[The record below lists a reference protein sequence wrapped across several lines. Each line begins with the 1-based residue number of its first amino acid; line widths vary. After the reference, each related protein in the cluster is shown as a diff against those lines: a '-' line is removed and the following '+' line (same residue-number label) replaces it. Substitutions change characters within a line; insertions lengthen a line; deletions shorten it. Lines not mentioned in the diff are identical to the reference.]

1 MPIGP
6 EPTWRRV
13 LPTLATIVGVAVFV
27 AAGNWQRG
35 RMDEKA
41 RLRAQL
47 EAASA
52 APPVAIPRGVDDW
65 TAWRFRPVIATGT
78 FDAERQILIDNKVY
92 AGVVGYEVV
101 TPLTLNDGR
110 NVLVDRGFVPGGR
123 SRAVLPQVPPVA
135 GEVTVRGRLDVP
147 PAGYFEFGRAAPEG
161 PVWQHLD
168 PKRYTEITGVAVLP
182 VVVEATMPTGG
193 DDGLVRDWPAP
204 DFGIEKHWIYMLQWY
219 SFAILAIALWLW
231 FWLKPRVRRK

>member
-13 LPTLATIVGVAVFV
+13 LPTLATIVGVAIFV

-47 EAASA
+47 EAASVA
-52 APPVAIPRGVDDW
+52 APIPIPRDVGDW
-65 TAWRFRPVIATGT
+65 TTWRFRPVIATGT
-78 FDAERQILIDNKVY
+78 FDAARQILIDNKVN

-101 TPLTLNDGR
+101 TPLALNDGR
-110 NVLVDRGFVPGGR
+110 HVLVDRGFVPGGR
-123 SRAVLPQVPPVA
+123 SRAVLPQVPPAA

-147 PAGYFEFGRAAPEG
+147 PAGYFELGRAAPEG

-168 PKRYTEITGVAVLP
+168 PKRYAEITGVAVLP

-193 DDGLVRDWPAP
+193 DDALVRDWPAP

-219 SFAILAIALWLW
+219 SFAALAIALWLW
-231 FWLKPRVRRK
+231 FWLKPRVLRP